1 MQLTHFAGALN
12 CPRAFPMDLYQT
24 ENSFQIT
31 SEYLSLS
38 QIHLNFV
45 IEKIQ

>member
-1 MQLTHFAGALN
+1 MQLTHLAGALN
-12 CPRAFPMDLYQT
+12 CRCAFSMALYQT
-24 ENSFQIT
+24 EKSFQIT

-45 IEKIQ
+45 IEKMQ